1 VGLDGGVAAVE
12 ELELS
17 WCGGSRRMT
26 GCCGQGRSEEEE
38 EEEEEIEDVAF
49 GSAAAVGRGRAAVV
63 NSY

>member
-1 VGLDGGVAAVE
+1 VE